1 MKYIDL
7 NEKNEAQLKDM
18 LVELREQERKMRF
31 SISNNQ
37 HKNVKELQKINKS
50 IAQVLTKLT
59 QLSSANQPQKA

>member
-1 MKYIDL
+1 MKFIDL
-7 NEKNEAQLKDM
+7 NEKNETQLLET

-37 HKNVKELQKINKS
+37 HKNVKQLQGINKQ
-50 IAQVLTKLT
+50 IAQVLTKLS